1 MKYWDSATRSN
12 AASSPPLSARYWGLR
27 SSRGTFTVANSTRSS
42 IRRAHLTEVGDPGLL
57 RRVGLV
63 VLEVPVHEPPD
74 ANFHRRRRLVPH
86 IAHQVFDV
94 GIGVGHIARLQG
106 QQILDGLPAKAV
118 LEHLD
123 IARQID

>member
-42 IRRAHLTEVGDPGLL
+42 IRRAHLTEVGNPGLL

-63 VLEVPVHEPPD
+63 VLEIPVHETAD
-74 ANFHRRRRLVPH
+74 SHFHRRCRLVADIP
-86 IAHQVFDV
+86 HQVFDV
-94 GIGVGHIARLQG
+94 GKGIGHVARL
-106 QQILDGLPAKAV
+106 
-118 LEHLD
+118 
-123 IARQID
+123 